1 MRGRFVNHAMLGI
14 LLLCQLFVCLD
25 FMPRF
30 DGLIAANGRLYLSV
44 LGGEVLCL
52 SGVRGQPLPA
62 AGDAVVAAH
71 KITEQMS

>member
-14 LLLCQLFVCLD
+14 LLLCQFSVCLD
-25 FMPRF
+25 FVLRF
-30 DGLIAANGRLYLSV
+30 DGLVTANGRLYLSI
-44 LGGEVLCL
+44 LRGEVLCL

-71 KITEQMS
+71 KITEQML